1 MGVHGGK
8 AWFSLCE
15 KLLEKCGH
23 SLFLRKPNGKL
34 WEKAKS
40 VVSAF
45 SINHQKNSRK
55 SFRADENPCR
65 DIAIT
70 SYRTP
75 SSILHK
81 CPQAVAY
88 KIDFGRRKTPPHAVG

>member
-1 MGVHGGK
+1 MVSLVREIIKIGGY
-8 AWFSLCE
+8 
-15 KLLEKCGH
+15 
-23 SLFLRKPNGKL
+23 SLFLLKPIGNFG
-34 WEKAKS
+34 EKVKS
-40 VVSAF
+40 VVFTF
-45 SINHQKNSRK
+45 SVKYQILSSHA
-55 SFRADENPCR
+55 SFRADENLRR

-88 KIDFGRRKTPPHAVG
+88 KIHFGRRKTPPHAFGY